1 MSVDVDRT
9 TGAQVRRRVLGDAY
23 VDRTDQE
30 RDPFL
35 APFYQLAIDH
45 AWGGVWTRPGL
56 GLKERSLVTV
66 SSLAAL
72 GRLHEL
78 RIHLHGALNNGWTP
92 EELREV
98 CLQTAAYAGFPAA
111 LDAVKVLSEVVRERG

>member
-1 MSVDVDRT
+1 MSVT
-9 TGAQVRRRVLGDAY
+9 TSQATGAQVRRKVLGDAY

-45 AWGGVWTRPGL
+45 AWGGVWTRPDL

-66 SSLAAL
+66 SALAAL

-78 RIHLHGALNNGWTP
+78 RIHLGGALNNGWTP
-92 EELREV
+92 EELREA

-111 LDAVKVLSEVVRERG
+111 LDAVKVLSEVVTKRG